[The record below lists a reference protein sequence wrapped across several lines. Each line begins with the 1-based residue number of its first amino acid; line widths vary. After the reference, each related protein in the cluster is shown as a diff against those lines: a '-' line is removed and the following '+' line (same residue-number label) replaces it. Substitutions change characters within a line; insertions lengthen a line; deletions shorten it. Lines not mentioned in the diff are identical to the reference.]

1 MNHLPDELLSA
12 IFKYAIE
19 DVNQLLVLQSVCK
32 RFQQYVHIMVV
43 FSALFFFLRK
53 FIFNG
58 RLSNNP
64 YLWYY
69 AFKNMYPKWANNI
82 EYTHY
87 KQPSLDWKRFL
98 LRIHKQRTYISS
110 KFILESILSKNAD
123 STPPPTYK
131 IEQPIMADIDPVTN
145 TGIVAVSKSGFPS
158 RHKILFY
165 SYPSYKLLRKL
176 HLQFTVDP
184 ELAWSCQI
192 VGMQTLQINN
202 EKVRLLAISLNQPR
216 ETTAED
222 DSDEEGEEQQ
232 RQTFWNNIVIY
243 RLYDDGS
250 TTCLGITSAYL
261 FGRGSW
267 FFSEMNEQQR
277 QWLNIV
283 SPDKDYSSN
292 TKAFLMIFG
301 LGPHHFEGLVQ
312 VVSFDIKANDIL
324 SDPSQIVYEW
334 DGVDFSVSSQ
344 NKMSALA
351 SADANGNMTF
361 STHMVTMSFLEAR
374 VSCMVHLG
382 HINELN
388 HLIFTG
394 NYHGEDL
401 SVYDWRFGIKVG
413 VLSGRKEGRT
423 NSAHY
428 WGLES
433 AFAVTPPSVYDNTRY
448 GPRLIAVG
456 DCRDKFE
463 IRVLDIAPLV
473 KVKWNPLDNTP
484 VAVDDE
490 HSTPLGAFMM
500 YEAWWDRKTTTL
512 NQLAIDVYNGDVEK
526 LPYTISSDDTV
537 KIVHS
542 LEAQV
547 KYVAYINLHT
557 WLCLLREDGILSIM
571 DIESG
576 EILATV
582 NAGGVA
588 EDVNIIG
595 ENEIIVARKLKLKRS
610 ILPL

>member
-1 MNHLPDELLSA
+1 MNHLPDELVSA

-32 RFQQYVHIMVV
+32 KFQQ
-43 FSALFFFLRK
+43 
-53 FIFNG
+53 
-58 RLSNNP
+58 LSNNP

-82 EYTHY
+82 QYAHY

-98 LRIHKQRTYISS
+98 LRIYKQRTYISS
-110 KFILESILSKNAD
+110 KFNLESISSKNANR
-123 STPPPTYK
+123 TPPPTYK
-131 IEQPIMADIDPVTN
+131 IEEPIIADIDPITN

-192 VGMQTLQINN
+192 VGMQTLQIKN
-202 EKVRLLAISLNQPR
+202 EKVRLLAISLNQPH
-216 ETTAED
+216 ESTAAD
-222 DSDEEGEEQQ
+222 DSDEEGGDQQ

-261 FGRGSW
+261 FGRGAW
-267 FFSEMNEQQR
+267 FFSSMNEQQQ

-283 SPDKDYSSN
+283 SPDKDYNSD

-312 VVSFDIKANDIL
+312 VISFDIKANDIL

-344 NKMSALA
+344 NKMSTLA
-351 SADANGNMTF
+351 NADTNGNMTF

-388 HLIFTG
+388 HLICTG

-413 VLSGRKEGRT
+413 VLSGRKEGRS
-423 NSAHY
+423 NAARY

-433 AFAVTPPSVYDNTRY
+433 AFAVTPPSVYDSTRY

-463 IRVLDIAPLV
+463 IRVLDISPLV
-473 KVKWNPLDNTP
+473 KVKWNPFDNTP
-484 VAVDDE
+484 VILKDE
-490 HSTPLGAFMM
+490 HSNPPSGAFMM
-500 YEAWWDRKTTTL
+500 YETWWDRKTTTL
-512 NQLAIDVYNGDVEK
+512 NQLAMDVYNGDVEK

-557 WLCLLREDGILSIM
+557 WLYLLREDGILSIV

-582 NAGGVA
+582 NIGGVA
-588 EDVNIIG
+588 EDVNVIG
-595 ENEIIVARKLKLKRS
+595 DNEIIVARKLELKRS